1 MVSVP
6 QRSRL
11 SIENCPVAFVWV
23 VPDRK
28 PSKVRVTP
36 LTPVPSA
43 LTVPRTVNFE
53 GDARGAGVKEADP
66 PISAFYNRKTCVG
79 VLKASPL
86 VPHRTKL
93 VGIPVTPGKL
103 KAPTSAKVCMSNT
116 RKIVV
121 DPSLVS
127 E

>member
-11 SIENCPVAFVWV
+11 SIENFPFGSVCV
-23 VPDRK
+23 VPDRN
-28 PSKVRVTP
+28 PSKVIVTP
-36 LTPVPSA
+36 LTPVQSA

-53 GDARGAGVKEADP
+53 GDARGAGVKETDP
-66 PISAFYNRKTCVG
+66 PISAFSNRKTCVG

-93 VGIPVTPGKL
+93 VGTPVTPGKFN
-103 KAPTSAKVCMSNT
+103 APTSPKVWMSNT